1 MWPQPKNPQSNCMFY
16 KKCPG
21 QNAQN
26 EINPVHLPSCAIS
39 RPKLLLSCYA
49 PELFLKPKA
58 INVFGERTNP
68 QITQCALC
76 RLDYVWLWNTIL
88 HCACYLGQG
97 ETRSPKPP
105 RRTTEEVLVLSYCL
119 CCIIGTLNIALPELI
134 LFHSKFKYILLVNT
148 IDFFFKFLRQ
158 YQVFCDFQEIIKA

>member
-1 MWPQPKNPQSNCMFY
+1 MFKIQTQNNLNFKIYVNFILAKLSLSLLQNKPKPPMWPQAKNPQSNCMFY

-21 QNAQN
+21 QSAHN

-39 RPKLLLSCYA
+39 RPKLPLSCYA

-76 RLDYVWLWNTIL
+76 RLASVRLWDNIL
-88 HCACYLGQG
+88 HPATTLDKDTQG
-97 ETRSPKPP
+97 HLSPV
-105 RRTTEEVLVLSYCL
+105 TLS
-119 CCIIGTLNIALPELI
+119 GTLLAHLI
-134 LFHSKFKYILLVNT
+134 QQHQIHSFS
-148 IDFFFKFLRQ
+148 
-158 YQVFCDFQEIIKA
+158 

>member
-1 MWPQPKNPQSNCMFY
+1 MFY

-26 EINPVHLPSCAIS
+26 EINPAHLPSCAIS

-76 RLDYVWLWNTIL
+76 RLDSVGLWSTIVRR
-88 HCACYLGQG
+88 AYSLGQG
-97 ETRSPKPP
+97 
-105 RRTTEEVLVLSYCL
+105 
-119 CCIIGTLNIALPELI
+119 
-134 LFHSKFKYILLVNT
+134 
-148 IDFFFKFLRQ
+148 
-158 YQVFCDFQEIIKA
+158 

>member
-1 MWPQPKNPQSNCMFY
+1 MFY

-21 QNAQN
+21 QNAHN

-39 RPKLLLSCYA
+39 RPKLPLSCYA

-76 RLDYVWLWNTIL
+76 RLASVRLWDNIL
-88 HCACYLGQG
+88 HPATTQDKDTQG
-97 ETRSPKPP
+97 HLSP
-105 RRTTEEVLVLSYCL
+105 CH
-119 CCIIGTLNIALPELI
+119 I
-134 LFHSKFKYILLVNT
+134 LWHIYDSSTKFIPFHSKFDHILFVNT
-148 IDFFFKFLRQ
+148 KDFSFFL
-158 YQVFCDFQEIIKA
+158 

>member
-1 MWPQPKNPQSNCMFY
+1 MKLFLPLLQNKPKPPMWPKAKNPQSNCMFY

-21 QNAQN
+21 QTAHN

-39 RPKLLLSCYA
+39 RPKLPLSCYA

-76 RLDYVWLWNTIL
+76 RLASERLWDNIL
-88 HCACYLGQG
+88 HLATTQDKDTQGHLSPCHTLCYI
-97 ETRSPKPP
+97 T
-105 RRTTEEVLVLSYCL
+105 
-119 CCIIGTLNIALPELI
+119 GTLNTVAPNSFLFLANSITSSLLI
-134 LFHSKFKYILLVNT
+134 QKT
-148 IDFFFKFLRQ
+148 FFFPS
-158 YQVFCDFQEIIKA
+158 IA

>member
-1 MWPQPKNPQSNCMFY
+1 MFY

-88 HCACYLGQG
+88 HCAYYLGQG
-97 ETRSPKPP
+97 QTRSPKPQHC
-105 RRTTEEVLVLSYCL
+105 TAAAVLLLSYCL
-119 CCIIGTLNIALPELI
+119 CYITGTLNIVLPELI
-134 LFHSKFKYILLVNT
+134 IFHSKFRYILLVNT
-148 IDFFFKFLRQ
+148 KGFFLNCLDNTKLSVIFKRL
-158 YQVFCDFQEIIKA
+158 

>member
-1 MWPQPKNPQSNCMFY
+1 MRRGSMCAVWAQNRQPRGESRTPTTTGTSLKLKHKGTWGLKFTLIFLCTKLCLSFPKTKSNKPVWPQPKNPPSNCMFY

-21 QNAQN
+21 HNAQN

-76 RLDYVWLWNTIL
+76 RLDDAWLWNTGL
-88 HCACYLGQG
+88 HCVYNLGQG
-97 ETRSPKPP
+97 
-105 RRTTEEVLVLSYCL
+105 
-119 CCIIGTLNIALPELI
+119 
-134 LFHSKFKYILLVNT
+134 
-148 IDFFFKFLRQ
+148 
-158 YQVFCDFQEIIKA
+158 